1 MKLFCFFFVIFSSF
15 NLISQN
21 NDVHD
26 LIVSAMKKDSL
37 GNTTEALLEIE
48 RAIELSGHKN
58 DTALLFHGKLKVDKN
73 DVKSAQKDIKEVLK
87 HNQQYADAYY
97 LRATLKAKTD
107 NYEGAI
113 KDFTKTIVLQPKNY
127 KAYYNRGL
135 SHAYMN
141 EIKQAIADF
150 SKAIELNPNYS
161 IAYFNRG
168 YWKDLMGEPDDA
180 VQDLKKAKQLDPG
193 NKEAYLELAVI
204 YAKNN
209 KMTEACSELE
219 QAASLGHTI
228 SEDLKSQFC
237 K

>member
-1 MKLFCFFFVIFSSF
+1 
-15 NLISQN
+15 LISQN

-58 DTALLFHGKLKVDKN
+58 DTALLFHGKLMVDKN

>member
-1 MKLFCFFFVIFSSF
+1 MRLLYFI
-15 NLISQN
+15 NLILFSYILIGQN
-21 NDVHD
+21 DKVHD
-26 LIVSAMKKDSL
+26 LIVSAMQKDSL
-37 GNTTEALLEIE
+37 GNTSEALSDIE
-48 RAIELSGHKN
+48 KAIEISNHRN
-58 DTALLFHGKLKVDKN
+58 DTALLFHGKLMVDKN

-87 HNQQYADAYY
+87 HNQQSGEAYY

-113 KDFTKTIVLQPKNY
+113 KDFTKTILIQPNHY

-168 YWKDLMGEPDDA
+168 YWKDLMGDPDAA
-180 VQDLKKAKQLDPG
+180 VLDLKKAKQLDPT
-193 NKEAYLELAVI
+193 NKETYLELAVI

-209 KMTEACSELE
+209 KMKDACNELE
-219 QAASLGHTI
+219 LATSLGHII
-228 SEDLKSQFC
+228 SEELKSQFC